1 MLNNCNHGKFI
12 KQDLLKRVG
21 VECQKLSIN
30 IKTLT
35 GEKSEEILM
44 VHNFPANICGS
55 PRRLEVDISYRRFQD
70 SSV

>member
-1 MLNNCNHGKFI
+1 MLNNCDHGKFI

-21 VECQKLSIN
+21 VDCQKLSIN

-44 VHNFPANICGS
+44 VHNFPANIC
-55 PRRLEVDISYRRFQD
+55 
-70 SSV
+70 